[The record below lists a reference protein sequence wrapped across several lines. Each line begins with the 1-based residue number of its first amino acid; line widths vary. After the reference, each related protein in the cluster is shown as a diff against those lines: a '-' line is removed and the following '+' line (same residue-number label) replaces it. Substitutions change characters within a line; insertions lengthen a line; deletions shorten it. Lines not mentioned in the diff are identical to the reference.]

1 LLCFARLWVG
11 RSLQPSCMVA
21 RHGELGPRLFLP
33 WTRSCRPVV
42 FAVSP
47 GLGFRTAVSLGR
59 STQPINS
66 INCRCNSRCNNRS
79 LLSLQLL
86 VVVSYEAT
94 LFSARAASD
103 LATCRASHIRHPSEM
118 HAASRTSVPSRSFTG
133 HPGLYDVF
141 PSGATRP
148 VRSDFLFLT
157 RLSHCF
163 DHVKTPGSLNLR
175 VIGCRRHPLG
185 IGDSHEHRGD
195 GRISLTLAQWRYAF
209 RGAGMVLQ
217 LVHTYRKRFVASM
230 ASIDHWTH
238 TIELA
243 KCMDRTPAKLPF
255 LPARQEAQPQTI
267 PFSYRQFGTYC

>member
-1 LLCFARLWVG
+1 
-11 RSLQPSCMVA
+11 
-21 RHGELGPRLFLP
+21 
-33 WTRSCRPVV
+33 
-42 FAVSP
+42 
-47 GLGFRTAVSLGR
+47 
-59 STQPINS
+59 
-66 INCRCNSRCNNRS
+66 
-79 LLSLQLL
+79 
-86 VVVSYEAT
+86 
-94 LFSARAASD
+94 
-103 LATCRASHIRHPSEM
+103 M